1 MRGSVTRR
9 GTEEFGGGLEEIV
22 GMAKAGTVQCFTSC
36 IQSLRILGLAS
47 AVQCLEEEVSPLDV
61 KDKEFASDA
70 NGSIA
75 LDHGGIDLKVLQ
87 VYRYLRHVEAFKT
100 IEHIHN
106 LCAVQSITPIHAAVR
121 QSWMTL
127 RNLDPRIIAEIDLQP
142 HANNTSPVDR
152 NIAWAGTGVRGW
164 WEECDGDR
172 RPLHD
177 TMEDVIYIPRSNQTF
192 TDQNGKTLHIFC
204 LADGHGGRAAA
215 EWFVRRMPGKVL
227 SCFNSRATW
236 QLNEPQGQGAIKEAM
251 IKAFRELDHQFCE
264 MRKSEYMEYKE
275 QGTNNREGR
284 KPPDD
289 GCTLNVMVLYAK
301 QWIVTAHVG
310 DSRTIIGR
318 SGSTRR
324 NPTPGHNSPTPPSYT
339 RWHITED
346 HTVSHPTKAL
356 FIQNAGGL
364 FRESK
369 SDPPITQPLPQ
380 NARTAIRCLS
390 NARVFRPQEF
400 INPYGFPVK
409 HLGMGDAMGDVIM
422 KIEPRLF
429 QGVPDVNILELERKR
444 GYLVVLGSD
453 GLWGCLESRDADMAA
468 EHVLEAY
475 GRAGRLEKVLDD
487 RADPRDV
494 GGGFTPV
501 GSVGAARLANYVDA
515 LCARQ
520 GGGLKEL
527 FWTERRRMWDD
538 VSVVVIEIEPTDV
551 QLPFMELPL
560 SSPKR
565 ASRVL
570 DVLTCLPNHDHSE
583 GDTPSF
589 PSDAPVEVL
598 PTLKRKLDDHDTSS
612 SSSSKDS

>member
-1 MRGSVTRR
+1 
-9 GTEEFGGGLEEIV
+9 
-22 GMAKAGTVQCFTSC
+22 MAQVGTVECLTSC

-47 AVQCLEEEVSPLDV
+47 AVPCLEDEVSALDV
-61 KDKEFASDA
+61 KDKESDSDA
-70 NGSIA
+70 SGSVA
-75 LDHGGIDLKVLQ
+75 LDHEGIDLRVLQ
-87 VYRYLRHVEAFKT
+87 VYRYLRHIEAFKT
-100 IEHIHN
+100 IEHIHDK
-106 LCAVQSITPIHAAVR
+106 LYAVQSVSPVVAAVR
-121 QSWMTL
+121 RSWITL
-127 RNLDPRIIAEIDLQP
+127 RNLDPRSIAEIDLEP
-142 HANNTSPVDR
+142 HANITSPVHR
-152 NIAWAGTGVRGW
+152 SITWAGAGVRGW
-164 WEECDGDR
+164 WEESDGGC

-177 TMEDVIYIPRSNQTF
+177 TMEDVIYMPRSNQTL
-192 TDQNGKTLHIFC
+192 TAQDGKTLHVFC

-215 EWFVRRMPGKVL
+215 EWFVRRIPGKIL

-236 QLNEPQGQGAIKEAM
+236 QLNEPQEQGAMKEAM
-251 IKAFRELDHQFCE
+251 IKAFQELDHQFCE
-264 MRKSEYMEYKE
+264 MRKSEYMEYTKNP
-275 QGTNNREGR
+275 GGH

-289 GCTLNVMVLYAK
+289 GCTLNVVVLYAK
-301 QWIVTAHVG
+301 QWILTAHVG

-318 SGSTRR
+318 SGTTRR
-324 NPTPGHNSPTPPSYT
+324 NPTPSHDSPTPPSYT

-356 FIQNAGGL
+356 FIQKAGGL

-429 QGVPDVNILELERKR
+429 QGVPDVHILELERKR

-468 EHVLEAY
+468 ERVLEAF

-487 RADPRDV
+487 RGDPRDV

-501 GSVGAARLANYVDA
+501 GSVGAARLVNYVDA

-520 GGGLKEL
+520 CGGLKEL

-538 VSVVVIEIEPTDV
+538 VSVVVIEIEPSDV
-551 QLPFMELPL
+551 QPPLMELPL

-565 ASRVL
+565 ASTRVL
-570 DVLTCLPNHDHSE
+570 DVLTCLPNHDQSE
-583 GDTPSF
+583 GDMPSL
-589 PSDAPVEVL
+589 PSESPVQVL

-612 SSSSKDS
+612 SSK